1 MVIKRKKNGRL
12 QSFKKMKFDINPQTQ
27 EEGEVEVLEARE
39 HEIILYN
46 DDVNTFDHVIR
57 CLVRICDQ
65 TYRLPNAGQPTSTS
79 KILLPSQTFRIAQT
93 KIQRLSALGASAAIH
108 RFPPVPQK

>member
-1 MVIKRKKNGRL
+1 MVIKRKKNGLL

-65 TYRLPNAGQPTSTS
+65 TLEQAEQCAYIVHYHGKCVVKTGSFEDLQPRC
-79 KILLPSQTFRIAQT
+79 LLLLEEG
-93 KIQRLSALGASAAIH
+93 LSAEL
-108 RFPPVPQK
+108 V